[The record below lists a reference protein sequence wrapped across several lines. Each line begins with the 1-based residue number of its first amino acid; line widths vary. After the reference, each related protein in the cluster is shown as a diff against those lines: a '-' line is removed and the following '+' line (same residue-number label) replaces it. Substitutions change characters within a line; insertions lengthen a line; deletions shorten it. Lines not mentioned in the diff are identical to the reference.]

1 LAVHFERGHDPE
13 RAVQYLR
20 QAADTALQRSA
31 HPEAIQHLTR
41 GLALLATLPESP
53 ARTQQELDLQL
64 ALGPA
69 LIATKGQAAPEVE
82 QTYARARALCAQ
94 VGETPQLFPTLWGLH
109 RFYGNRGALPTARE
123 LGEQLYQLAQRAA
136 APTHLLE
143 AYDALGTTL
152 FYLGEDSSA
161 RRHLD
166 QVIALTEPAA
176 QRSQALRYG
185 VAPGVRCLAHTAWT
199 LWCLG
204 YPTQA
209 MLRSQ
214 ETLALAQALVHP
226 YSLAVAHTIQSSSI
240 TAAVRCQRCRHRP
253 TPS

>member
-1 LAVHFERGHDPE
+1 
-13 RAVQYLR
+13 
-20 QAADTALQRSA
+20 
-31 HPEAIQHLTR
+31 
-41 GLALLATLPESP
+41 
-53 ARTQQELDLQL
+53 
-64 ALGPA
+64 
-69 LIATKGQAAPEVE
+69 VE
-82 QTYARARALCAQ
+82 HTSARAQAVCRHF
-94 VGETPQLFPTLWGLH
+94 GDTTQLFPALRGLR
-109 RFYGNRGALPTARE
+109 RFYQSRGALPTARE

-161 RRHLD
+161 RTHLD

-209 MLRSQ
+209 MPRSQ

-226 YSLAVAHTIQSSSI
+226 YSLAVAHPIQPSSI